1 MDSNNAHL
9 NIASIS
15 HSKNNT
21 NYSWQKIALLFN
33 LSVPLEH
40 VVPVRY
46 KRLKGLNNFKSS
58 VLFNKSLTFLTVSL
72 LDGVK
77 VCFTVDVLY

>member
-21 NYSWQKIALLFN
+21 NYSWQKIPLLFN
-33 LSVPLEH
+33 LSLPLEH
-40 VVPVRY
+40 GVPMRSKTFS
-46 KRLKGLNNFKSS
+46 KRLKGLNNFGSS
-58 VLFNKSLTFLTVSL
+58 VF
-72 LDGVK
+72 
-77 VCFTVDVLY
+77 FTNPIPF

>member
-9 NIASIS
+9 NIASSS

-33 LSVPLEH
+33 LSLPLEH
-40 VVPVRY
+40 GVPMRSKTFS
-46 KRLKGLNNFKSS
+46 KRLYFLQIPYLVN
-58 VLFNKSLTFLTVSL
+58 SLTT
-72 LDGVK
+72 
-77 VCFTVDVLY
+77 